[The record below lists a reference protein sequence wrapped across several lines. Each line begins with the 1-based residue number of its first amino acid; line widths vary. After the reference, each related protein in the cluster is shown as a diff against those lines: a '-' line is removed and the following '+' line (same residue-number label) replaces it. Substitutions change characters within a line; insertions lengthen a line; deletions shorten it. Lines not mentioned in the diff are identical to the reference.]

1 MEGSTLAKLSQERS
15 AVSNRVAQVRHER
28 SHGEESAAPAVRR
41 RSRNRDGSRKRDG
54 SRAGPASPAES
65 RLADEPRREETVPAE
80 PAHGGE
86 PSPAGAAV
94 QAGTGGQA
102 GAGGQLGATVQA
114 GAAAQA
120 GTAAKARAAPPVA
133 GVRPVVAVTGAAHG
147 LGLALTTRLAESA
160 LVGRVVAIDDIR
172 GDVSGVTW
180 RIVDVRDPAL
190 AGRLADVDVVIHTD
204 LDLSPDSDA
213 KIRRAFNVR
222 GAQTVLTAAAAGGV
236 SRVVL
241 VTSAMV
247 YGATPGNP
255 VPLPEDAPLSAESDD
270 SVVGDLLE
278 IEHLAERS
286 SRSHLGLQVCIA
298 RPAALVGDGIDTLIT
313 RHFEAPRLLAVKG
326 CAAAWQ
332 FCHVGDLV
340 SALELAAAGQVAGAF
355 AVGSDGWLEQD
366 ELEEIAGLRRIEL
379 PAGLTFATAQRLHRA
394 GITPAPVADLR
405 YVVYPWVVD
414 CKALREAGWHP
425 GLSNADV
432 LEVLLE
438 QRVGHHAVAGRRLAR
453 KDATITAAGATVAV
467 IGTAA
472 IVRQVRRRRRGS

>member
-1 MEGSTLAKLSQERS
+1 
-15 AVSNRVAQVRHER
+15 VSNRVAQVRHQR
-28 SHGEESAAPAVRR
+28 SRGGESAAPP
-41 RSRNRDGSRKRDG
+41 
-54 SRAGPASPAES
+54 PA
-65 RLADEPRREETVPAE
+65 
-80 PAHGGE
+80 
-86 PSPAGAAV
+86 
-94 QAGTGGQA
+94 
-102 GAGGQLGATVQA
+102 
-114 GAAAQA
+114 A
-120 GTAAKARAAPPVA
+120 GTALRGNGKPGGRPEPGPSGDAVSRGDRARSGVPIDPAVPAGETLQDGVTAMPAAREFETSPA
-133 GVRPVVAVTGAAHG
+133 ASLRPVVAVTGAAHG
-147 LGLALTTRLAESA
+147 LGLALTTRLAESG

-190 AGRLADVDVVIHTD
+190 AGRLADVDVVVHTD

-213 KIRRAFNVR
+213 RARRAFNVR
-222 GAQTVLTAAAAGGV
+222 GAQTVLTAAAAGAV

-247 YGATPGNP
+247 YGAQPDNP

-286 SRSHLGLQVCIA
+286 SRAHLGLQVCIA

-326 CAAAWQ
+326 CAARWQ
-332 FCHVGDLV
+332 FCHVDDLV

-355 AVGSDGWLEQD
+355 AVGCDGWLEQD

-379 PAGLTFATAQRLHRA
+379 PAGLTFGAVQRLHRA

-414 CKALREAGWHP
+414 CKVLREAGWRP
-425 GLSNADV
+425 ELGNAEV
-432 LEVLLE
+432 LQLLLE
-438 QRVGHHAVAGRRLAR
+438 QRGGHHAVAGRRLAR